1 MTMVPAEMNALL
13 GSRICHDLISP
24 LGAIANG
31 VELVEMMGAAG
42 SAEVAL
48 LSDSAA
54 AASARI
60 RLFRIAFGMAAPGQ
74 KIGWG
79 ELGSVIETLSSR
91 RMQIDWAPASD
102 LERVEAKLGV
112 LLLLCA
118 ETLIPFGGTVRVE
131 MGPRVTLE
139 ITAERMR
146 DAPELL
152 VQLVDD
158 TAALPEANDLHFPLA
173 RVAAN
178 ELGRRIVLDAAE
190 GRLRITA

>member
-24 LGAIANG
+24 LGAICNG

-54 AASARI
+54 AANARI

-79 ELGSVIETLSSR
+79 ELGSVIDTLSSG
-91 RMQIDWAPASD
+91 RMKIDWAPAAD

-112 LLLLCA
+112 LLVLCA
-118 ETLIPFGGTVRVE
+118 ETMIPFGGTVRVE
-131 MGPRVTLE
+131 MGPRITLE
-139 ITAERMR
+139 IAAERMR

-152 VQLVDD
+152 QQLVDD
-158 TAALPEANDLHFPLA
+158 AAELPAPSELHFPLA
-173 RVAAN
+173 RVAAA
-178 ELGRRIVLDAAE
+178 ELGRRIDLNLAE
-190 GRLRITA
+190 GQLRITA

>member
-24 LGAIANG
+24 LGAICNG

-54 AASARI
+54 AANARI

-91 RMQIDWAPASD
+91 RMKIDWTPTTD
-102 LERVEAKLGV
+102 LERCEAKLGV

-139 ITAERMR
+139 IAAERMR
-146 DAPELL
+146 DAPDLL
-152 VQLVDD
+152 MQLIDD
-158 TAALPEANDLHFPLA
+158 TAALPDATDLHFPLA
-173 RVAAN
+173 RVAAA
-178 ELGRRIVLDAAE
+178 ELGRRIDLDVAE
-190 GRLRITA
+190 GQLRITA

>member
-1 MTMVPAEMNALL
+1 MVPAEMNALL

-24 LGAIANG
+24 LGAICNG

-48 LSDSAA
+48 LSDSAEA
-54 AASARI
+54 ANARI
-60 RLFRIAFGMAAPGQ
+60 RLFRIAFGMASPGQ

-79 ELGSVIETLSSR
+79 ELGSVVDTLSAG
-91 RMQIDWAPASD
+91 RMKIDWTPAAD
-102 LERVEAKLGV
+102 LDRCEAKLGV

-118 ETLIPFGGTVRVE
+118 ESIIPFGGTVRVE
-131 MGPRVTLE
+131 MGPRVTVWIE
-139 ITAERMR
+139 AERMR

-152 VQLVDD
+152 QQLVDD
-158 TAALPEANDLHFPLA
+158 AAPLPDANDLHFPLA
-173 RVAAN
+173 RVAAAG
-178 ELGRRIVLDAAE
+178 LGRRIDLDMAE

>member
-1 MTMVPAEMNALL
+1 MVPAEMNALL

-24 LGAIANG
+24 LGAICNG

-54 AASARI
+54 AANARI

-79 ELGSVIETLSSR
+79 ELGSVIDTLSAG
-91 RMQIDWAPASD
+91 RMKIDWAPAAD

-112 LLLLCA
+112 LLVLCA
-118 ETLIPFGGTVRVE
+118 ETMIPFGGTVRVE
-131 MGPRVTLE
+131 MGSRITLE
-139 ITAERMR
+139 IAAERMR
-146 DAPELL
+146 NAPELL
-152 VQLVDD
+152 QQLIDE
-158 TAALPEANDLHFPLA
+158 TSELPAPSELHFPLA
-173 RVAAN
+173 RVAAA
-178 ELGRRIVLDAAE
+178 ELGRRIDLNLAE
-190 GRLRITA
+190 GQLRITA